1 MVLGGSLPTSAV
13 AQCLQARSSPTSG
26 QQRHPTTSAAAEPLK
41 LATYRSRQGGETRVG
56 VVRGDR
62 IGAAVGVRSML
73 ELVTASGSSRPTMQL
88 EQEDTTSWARLS
100 EVQLLPPLPPGE
112 LGQVICVGKNYA
124 EHVKEVDSALPG
136 ISQLDA
142 PEHPIIFT
150 KAASAVV
157 GHGDTIPYPHGL
169 SEQLDYEGE
178 LAVVIGKGGKAITA
192 EDAHAHVFGYTV
204 LNDVTARDVQK
215 RHQQWFLGKSM
226 QGFCPMGPW
235 LVPAADVPHLASSLQ
250 LRTWVNGELR
260 QDASTHDMI
269 FDVPTLIAVVSA
281 AVCLAPGDVI
291 ATGTPAGVG
300 AGFTP
305 PRFLRPGDVV
315 RVAIAG
321 IGELE
326 NTVG

>member
-1 MVLGGSLPTSAV
+1 MLGSIPSAI
-13 AQCLQARSSPTSG
+13 ARCLQPRTSCRSLHH
-26 QQRHPTTSAAAEPLK
+26 RPTTSAAAEPLK
-41 LATYRSRQGGETRVG
+41 LATYRSSGGELRVG
-56 VVRGDR
+56 VVKGDR

-73 ELVTASGSSRPTMQL
+73 ELVTASGSSRPTMEM
-88 EQEDTTSWARLS
+88 EQEDTKSWPRLS
-100 EVQLLPPLPPGE
+100 EVQLLPPLPHGE

-124 EHVKEVDSALPG
+124 EHVKEVDTSLPG
-136 ISQLDA
+136 ISRLDA
-142 PEHPIIFT
+142 PEYPIIFT
-150 KAASAVV
+150 KASSSVV
-157 GHGDTIPYPHGL
+157 GHGDTIVYPHGL
-169 SEQLDYEGE
+169 SEQVDYEGE
-178 LAVVIGKGGKAITA
+178 LAVVIGKGGKGIPA
-192 EDAHAHVFGYTV
+192 ERAHEHVFGYTV

-215 RHQQWFLGKSM
+215 RHQQWYLGKSM

-235 LVPAADVPHLASSLQ
+235 LVPAADVPDLASSLQ

-326 NTVG
+326 NTVGE